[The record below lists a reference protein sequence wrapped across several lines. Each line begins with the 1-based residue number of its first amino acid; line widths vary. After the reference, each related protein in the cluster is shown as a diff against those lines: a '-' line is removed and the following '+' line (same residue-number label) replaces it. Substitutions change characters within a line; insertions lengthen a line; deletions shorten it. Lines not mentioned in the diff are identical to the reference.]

1 MYLDSI
7 KLVLKMKLQNNKG
20 QFRLTLPKDLIKAK
34 GWGQGTEVVIVMDAE
49 GDLIIKEIKKSKK

>member
-1 MYLDSI
+1 
-7 KLVLKMKLQNNKG
+7 MKLQNNKG